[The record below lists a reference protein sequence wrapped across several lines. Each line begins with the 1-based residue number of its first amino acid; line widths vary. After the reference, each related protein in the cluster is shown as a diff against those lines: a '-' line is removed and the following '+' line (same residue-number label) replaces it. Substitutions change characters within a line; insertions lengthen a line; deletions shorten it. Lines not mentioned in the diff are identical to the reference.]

1 MALSTEQVTHKV
13 LALTRRYAERDYRM
27 ADITAVRR
35 GNMESVY
42 PDMFP
47 EGMSRPMIANFV
59 DVAARD
65 IAEVLAPLP
74 SFNCSTPSINSD
86 KAKKF
91 SDKRTIIA
99 NNYVEFSSLQTQMY
113 TGADWY
119 LTYGFLP
126 IFVDA
131 NFDAKMPHIRI
142 ENPMG
147 SYPEFD
153 RFGRCVSFTKKY
165 IKTIRELIVDFP
177 EYESIIV
184 GSLGRDMTDYDTNM
198 ELMRYEDADQVVLF
212 LPQRSNLVL
221 RKAKNPIGMLSVVV
235 ARRPGLDLDDP
246 RGQFDDVLWAQIARA
261 RFSMLA
267 MEAAEKSVQAPLV
280 LPNDVS
286 EFAFG
291 PDSVIRTNNPAGV
304 RRVALELPTGAFTE
318 QQLLEQEMR
327 MGARYP
333 EGRSGNID
341 ASIITGSGVQALLG
355 GFDSQVKAG
364 QQILA
369 ETFQK
374 VIELCFHIDQTLF
387 DSEKTM
393 AGIYQGAPYEISYKP
408 SKDIKNDYSI
418 QVRYGVMA
426 GLDPSRALVFSLQAL
441 QAGFLSREFVMSELP
456 WSMNVGL
463 EKDRIDI
470 ERMRDA
476 LSGSIGAL
484 TQAIP
489 QMAANGADPSDII
502 EKIAT
507 VIDMKKKGTS
517 IEDAV
522 MEIFKQEEQEQ
533 PEPQEAP
540 AQPGQPMAPEG
551 MQQGAPPQPAP
562 AGPEGQPAGPP
573 PDVASILARL
583 GGGG

>member
-1 MALSTEQVTHKV
+1 MALSTEQVTNKV
-13 LALTRRYAERDYRM
+13 LALTRRYSARDYRM

-35 GNMESVY
+35 GNMEAVY

-165 IKTIRELIVDFP
+165 VKTIRELILDFP
-177 EYESIIV
+177 EYESAII
-184 GSLGRDMTDYDTNM
+184 GSLGRNMTDYDTNM
-198 ELMRYEDADQVVLF
+198 ELMRYEDADQIVLF
-212 LPQRSNLVL
+212 LPQRGDLIL
-221 RKAKNPIGMLSVVV
+221 RRAKNPIGMLSVIV

-304 RRVALELPTGAFTE
+304 RRVALELPSGAFTE
-318 QQLLEQEMR
+318 QQMLEAEMR

-333 EGRSGNID
+333 EGRSGQID
-341 ASIITGSGVQALLG
+341 ASIITGNGVQALMG
-355 GFDSQVKAG
+355 GFDSQIKAG

-369 ETFQK
+369 EAFQK

-387 DSEKTM
+387 DEDKTM
-393 AGIYQGAPYEISYKP
+393 AGTYQGAPYELGYRP
-408 SKDIKNDYSI
+408 SKDIKSDYTI
-418 QVRYGVMA
+418 QVRYGLMA
-426 GLDPSRALVFSLQAL
+426 GLDPSRALIFSLQAL
-441 QAGFLSREFVMSELP
+441 QAGLLSREFVMSELP

-476 LSGSIGAL
+476 LSGSIGSL

-489 QMAANGADPSDII
+489 QMAANGTDPSDII

-522 MEIFKQEEQEQ
+522 MKIFKKPEEAEVEEAPGMPEQ
-533 PEPQEAP
+533 PE
-540 AQPGQPMAPEG
+540 APEE

-583 GGGG
+583 SGGA

>member
-1 MALSTEQVTHKV
+1 MALSSEQVTNKV
-13 LALTRRYAERDYRM
+13 LALTRRYAERDSRM
-27 ADITAVRR
+27 VDITAVRR

-74 SFNCSTPSINSD
+74 SFNCSTPSVNSD

-131 NFDAKMPHIRI
+131 NFDQKMPHIRI

-177 EYESIIV
+177 EYERAIM
-184 GSLGRDMTDYDTNM
+184 GDLGRDMTDLDNNI

-212 LPQRSNLVL
+212 LPQRGNMVL
-221 RKAKNPIGMLSVVV
+221 RRAKNPIGMLSVVV

-355 GFDSQVKAG
+355 GFDSQIKAG

-374 VIELCFHIDQTLF
+374 VMELCFHIDQTLF
-387 DSEKTM
+387 DEEKNM
-393 AGIYQGAPYEISYKP
+393 AGVYQGAPYDITYKP
-408 SKDIKNDYSI
+408 SKDIKSDYSI

-426 GLDPSRALVFSLQAL
+426 GLDPSRALIFSLQAL
-441 QAGFLSREFVMSELP
+441 QAGLLSREFVMSELP

-522 MEIFKQEEQEQ
+522 IEIFKKEEAEEVSVQ
-533 PEPQEAP
+533 PEE
-540 AQPGQPMAPEG
+540 PMAPEG

-583 GGGG
+583 GGGA

>member
-1 MALSTEQVTHKV
+1 MALSTEQITNKV

-74 SFNCSTPSINSD
+74 SFNCSTANINSD

-99 NNYVEFSSLQTQMY
+99 NNYIEFANLQTQMY

-165 IKTIRELIVDFP
+165 IKTIRELVVDFP
-177 EYESIIV
+177 EYETVII
-184 GSLGRDMTDYDTNM
+184 GNLGRDMTDYDTNM

-212 LPQRSNLVL
+212 LPQRSNLIL
-221 RKAKNPIGMLSVVV
+221 RRAKNPIGMLSVIV
-235 ARRPGLDLDDP
+235 ARRPGLDMDDP

-304 RRVALELPTGAFTE
+304 RRVALELPNGAFVE

-387 DSEKTM
+387 NEEKMM
-393 AGIYQGAPYEISYKP
+393 AGVYQGAPYEITYLP
-408 SKDIKNDYSI
+408 SKDIKSDYSI

-426 GLDPSRALVFSLQAL
+426 GLDPSRALIFSLQAL
-441 QAGFLSREFVMSELP
+441 QAGLLSREFVMSELP

-463 EKDRIDI
+463 EKDRIDV

-476 LSGSIGAL
+476 LAGSIGAL

-522 MEIFKQEEQEQ
+522 MEIFKKEETEVEEAPVQ
-533 PEPQEAP
+533 PE
-540 AQPGQPMAPEG
+540 QPMAPEG
-551 MQQGAPPQPAP
+551 MQQGAPAP
-562 AGPEGQPAGPP
+562 AAEQQAGPP

-583 GGGG
+583 GGGA

>member
-1 MALSTEQVTHKV
+1 MALSTEQVTNKV
-13 LALTRRYAERDYRM
+13 LALTRRYSERDYRM

-74 SFNCSTPSINSD
+74 SFNCSTPSVNSD

-165 IKTIRELIVDFP
+165 IKTIRELVVDFP
-177 EYESIIV
+177 EYERLIV
-184 GSLGRDMTDYDTNM
+184 GDLGRDMTDYDTNI

-212 LPQRSNLVL
+212 LPQRGNLVL
-221 RKAKNPIGMLSVVV
+221 RKAKNPIGMLSVIV

-355 GFDSQVKAG
+355 GFDSQIKAG

-374 VIELCFHIDQTLF
+374 VMELCFHIDQTLF
-387 DSEKTM
+387 DEDKRM

-408 SKDIKNDYSI
+408 SKDIKSDYSI

-426 GLDPSRALVFSLQAL
+426 GLDPSRALIFSLQAL
-441 QAGFLSREFVMSELP
+441 QAGLLSREFVMSELP

-489 QMAANGADPSDII
+489 QMAAQGADPSEII
-502 EKIAT
+502 EKIAN

-522 MEIFKQEEQEQ
+522 MEIFKKEEAE
-533 PEPQEAP
+533 EAP
-540 AQPGQPMAPEG
+540 AQPEQPMAPEG

-583 GGGG
+583 GGGA

>member
-1 MALSTEQVTHKV
+1 MALTTEQVTNKV
-13 LALTRRYAERDYRM
+13 LALTRRFAERDYRM

-47 EGMSRPMIANFV
+47 EGMSKPMIANFV

-65 IAEVLAPLP
+65 ISEVLAPLP
-74 SFNCSTPSINSD
+74 SFNCTTTNINSD

-91 SDKRTIIA
+91 ADKRTIIA
-99 NNYVEFSSLQTQMY
+99 NNYVEFSDLEVQML

-126 IFVDA
+126 IFVDFDHEA
-131 NFDAKMPHIRI
+131 NMPHIRM

-165 IKTIRELIVDFP
+165 MKTIRELIVDFP
-177 EYESIIV
+177 EYQALI
-184 GSLGRDMTDYDTNM
+184 LGDRGRFTDVDSDL
-198 ELMRYEDADQVVLF
+198 ELIRYEDKDQILLF
-212 LPQRSNLVL
+212 LPQRNSAVL
-221 RKAKNPIGMLSVVV
+221 RKAKNPLGRMSVEV

-261 RFSMLA
+261 RFSLLA
-267 MEAAEKSVQAPLV
+267 MEAAEKAIQAPLV
-280 LPNDVS
+280 IPNDVGD
-286 EFAFG
+286 FAYG
-291 PDSVIRTNNPAGV
+291 PDAVIRTNNPVGV
-304 RRVALELPTGAFTE
+304 RRVALEIPPGAFQE
-318 QQLLEQEMR
+318 QQALEAEMR

-341 ASIITGSGVQALLG
+341 ASVITGSGVQALLG
-355 GFDSQVKAG
+355 GFDSQIKAG
-364 QQILA
+364 QQVFAVTLRR
-369 ETFQK
+369 
-374 VIELCFHIDQTLF
+374 VIELCFHIDETLF
-387 DSEKTM
+387 DVKKKM
-393 AGIYQGAPYEISYKP
+393 AGVYQGAQYEIDYLP
-408 SKDIKNDYSI
+408 SRDINNDHSI

-426 GLDPSRALVFSLQAL
+426 GLDPSRALIFSLQAL
-441 QAGFLSREFVMSELP
+441 QAGLLSREFVMSELP

-476 LSGSIGAL
+476 LAGSIGAL

-489 QMAANGADPSDII
+489 GMAAQGADPSDII
-502 EKIAT
+502 AKIAT
-507 VIDMKKKGTS
+507 VIDMKKKGTA

-522 MEIFKQEEQEQ
+522 MEIFQKVEVE
-533 PEPQEAP
+533 EAP
-540 AQPGQPMAPEG
+540 APEEGQLPTGP
-551 MQQGAPPQPAP
+551 PAP
-562 AGPEGQPAGPP
+562 GGPPPAEGQPAGPP
-573 PDVASILARL
+573 PDVASILAQL

>member
-1 MALSTEQVTHKV
+1 MALSTEQVTNKV
-13 LALTRRYAERDYRM
+13 LALTRRYAERDFRM

-99 NNYVEFSSLQTQMY
+99 NNYVEFSNLQTQMY

-131 NFDAKMPHIRI
+131 NFDANMPHIRI

-177 EYESIIV
+177 EYERVII
-184 GSLGRDMTDYDTNM
+184 GDLGRGMADLDNNM
-198 ELMRYEDADQVVLF
+198 ELMRYEDGDQVVLF
-212 LPQRSNLVL
+212 LPQRGNLVL
-221 RKAKNPIGMLSVVV
+221 RKAKNPIGKLSVVV

-355 GFDSQVKAG
+355 GFDSQIKAG

-369 ETFQK
+369 ETFQQ
-374 VIELCFHIDQTLF
+374 VMELCFHIDQTLF
-387 DSEKTM
+387 DLEKTM
-393 AGIYQGAPYEISYKP
+393 AGVYQGAPYEISYKP

-426 GLDPSRALVFSLQAL
+426 GLDPSRALIFSLQAL
-441 QAGFLSREFVMSELP
+441 QAGLLSREFVMSELP

-489 QMAANGADPSDII
+489 QMAAQGADPSEII

-522 MEIFKQEEQEQ
+522 MEIFKKEEGEVEEAPGMPEQ
-533 PEPQEAP
+533 PE
-540 AQPGQPMAPEG
+540 APEG
-551 MQQGAPPQPAP
+551 MQQGAPPAP
-562 AGPEGQPAGPP
+562 PQQAGQPAGPP

-583 GGGG
+583 GGGA

>member
-1 MALSTEQVTHKV
+1 
-13 LALTRRYAERDYRM
+13 
-27 ADITAVRR
+27 
-35 GNMESVY
+35 
-42 PDMFP
+42 
-47 EGMSRPMIANFV
+47 
-59 DVAARD
+59 
-65 IAEVLAPLP
+65 
-74 SFNCSTPSINSD
+74 
-86 KAKKF
+86 
-91 SDKRTIIA
+91 
-99 NNYVEFSSLQTQMY
+99 MY

-165 IKTIRELIVDFP
+165 IKTIRELVVDFP
-177 EYESIIV
+177 EYESVIV

-212 LPQRSNLVL
+212 LPQRGNLIL
-221 RKAKNPIGMLSVVV
+221 RKAKNPIGMLSVIV

-291 PDSVIRTNNPAGV
+291 PDSVIRTNNPQGV

-355 GFDSQVKAG
+355 GFDSQIKAG

-374 VIELCFHIDQTLF
+374 VMELCFHIDQTLF
-387 DSEKTM
+387 DEDKTM

-408 SKDIKNDYSI
+408 SKDIKSDYSI

-426 GLDPSRALVFSLQAL
+426 GLDPSRALIFSLQAL
-441 QAGFLSREFVMSELP
+441 QAGLLSREFVMSELP

-489 QMAANGADPSDII
+489 QMASNGADPSDII

-522 MEIFKQEEQEQ
+522 MKIFKKEEAEVEEAPGMPEQ
-533 PEPQEAP
+533 PE
-540 AQPGQPMAPEG
+540 APEG
-551 MQQGAPPQPAP
+551 MQQGAPAP
-562 AGPEGQPAGPP
+562 AAEQPAGPP

-583 GGGG
+583 GGGA

>member
-1 MALSTEQVTHKV
+1 MALSTEQVTNKV

-74 SFNCSTPSINSD
+74 SFNCSTANINSD

-91 SDKRTIIA
+91 ADKRTIIA
-99 NNYVEFSSLQTQMY
+99 NNYVEFSNLQTQMY

-131 NFDAKMPHIRI
+131 NFDAMMPHIRI

-177 EYESIIV
+177 EYERAII
-184 GSLGRDMTDYDTNM
+184 GDLGRDMADLDNNM

-212 LPQRSNLVL
+212 LPQRGNLVL
-221 RKAKNPIGMLSVVV
+221 RKAKNPIGKLSVVV

-374 VIELCFHIDQTLF
+374 VMELCFHIDQTLF
-387 DSEKTM
+387 DEEKNM
-393 AGIYQGAPYEISYKP
+393 ACVYQGAPYELSYKP
-408 SKDIKNDYSI
+408 SKDIKSDYSI

-426 GLDPSRALVFSLQAL
+426 GLDPSRALIFSLQAL
-441 QAGFLSREFVMSELP
+441 QAGLLSREFVMSELP

-463 EKDRIDI
+463 EKDRIDV

-476 LSGSIGAL
+476 LAGSIGAL

-489 QMAANGADPSDII
+489 QMAANGADPSEII

-507 VIDMKKKGTS
+507 VIDMKKKGTA

-522 MEIFKQEEQEQ
+522 MESLRKKK
-533 PEPQEAP
+533 AK
-540 AQPGQPMAPEG
+540 
-551 MQQGAPPQPAP
+551 
-562 AGPEGQPAGPP
+562 
-573 PDVASILARL
+573 
-583 GGGG
+583 

>member
-1 MALSTEQVTHKV
+1 MALSTEQVTNKV
-13 LALTRRYAERDYRM
+13 LALTRRYAERDFRM

-47 EGMSRPMIANFV
+47 EGMSKPMIANFV

-74 SFNCSTPSINSD
+74 SFNCSTANINSD

-91 SDKRTIIA
+91 ADKRTIIA
-99 NNYVEFSSLQTQMY
+99 NNYIEFSNLQTQMY

-131 NFDAKMPHIRI
+131 NFDKNMPHIRV

-177 EYESIIV
+177 EYERLIL
-184 GSLGRDMTDYDTNM
+184 GDLGRDMADLDTNM
-198 ELMRYEDADQVVLF
+198 ELMRYEDSDQVVLF
-212 LPQRSNLVL
+212 LPQRGNLIL
-221 RKAKNPIGMLSVVV
+221 RKARNPIGKLSVVV

-374 VIELCFHIDQTLF
+374 VMELCFHIDQTLF
-387 DSEKTM
+387 DQEKLM
-393 AGIYQGAPYEISYKP
+393 AGVYQGAPYEITYKP

-426 GLDPSRALVFSLQAL
+426 GLDPSRALIFSLQAL
-441 QAGFLSREFVMSELP
+441 QAGLLSREFVMSELP

-463 EKDRIDI
+463 EKDRIDV

-476 LSGSIGAL
+476 LAGSIGAL

-489 QMAANGADPSDII
+489 QMAANGADPSEII

-507 VIDMKKKGTS
+507 VIDMKKKGTA

-522 MEIFKQEEQEQ
+522 MEIFKKEEAEVEEAPGMPEQ
-533 PEPQEAP
+533 PE
-540 AQPGQPMAPEG
+540 APEE
-551 MQQGAPPQPAP
+551 MQQGAPAP
-562 AGPEGQPAGPP
+562 AAEQPAGPP

-583 GGGG
+583 GGGA

>member
-1 MALSTEQVTHKV
+1 
-13 LALTRRYAERDYRM
+13 
-27 ADITAVRR
+27 
-35 GNMESVY
+35 
-42 PDMFP
+42 
-47 EGMSRPMIANFV
+47 
-59 DVAARD
+59 
-65 IAEVLAPLP
+65 
-74 SFNCSTPSINSD
+74 
-86 KAKKF
+86 
-91 SDKRTIIA
+91 
-99 NNYVEFSSLQTQMY
+99 
-113 TGADWY
+113 
-119 LTYGFLP
+119 
-126 IFVDA
+126 
-131 NFDAKMPHIRI
+131 
-142 ENPMG
+142 
-147 SYPEFD
+147 
-153 RFGRCVSFTKKY
+153 
-165 IKTIRELIVDFP
+165 
-177 EYESIIV
+177 
-184 GSLGRDMTDYDTNM
+184 
-198 ELMRYEDADQVVLF
+198 
-212 LPQRSNLVL
+212 
-221 RKAKNPIGMLSVVV
+221 
-235 ARRPGLDLDDP
+235 
-246 RGQFDDVLWAQIARA
+246 
-261 RFSMLA
+261 
-267 MEAAEKSVQAPLV
+267 
-280 LPNDVS
+280 
-286 EFAFG
+286 
-291 PDSVIRTNNPAGV
+291 
-304 RRVALELPTGAFTE
+304 
-318 QQLLEQEMR
+318 

-374 VIELCFHIDQTLF
+374 VMELCFHIDQTLF
-387 DSEKTM
+387 DEDKTM

-426 GLDPSRALVFSLQAL
+426 GLDPSRALIFSLQAL
-441 QAGFLSREFVMSELP
+441 QAGLLSREFVMSELP

-522 MEIFKQEEQEQ
+522 MEIFKKEEGEVEEAPGQPEQ
-533 PEPQEAP
+533 PE
-540 AQPGQPMAPEG
+540 QPMAPEG
-551 MQQGAPPQPAP
+551 MQQGGPAP
-562 AGPEGQPAGPP
+562 AAEQPAGQPAGPP

-583 GGGG
+583 RGGA

>member
-1 MALSTEQVTHKV
+1 MALSTEQVTNKV

-99 NNYVEFSSLQTQMY
+99 NNYVEFSGLQTQMY

-153 RFGRCVSFTKKY
+153 RFGRCVSFSKKY

-177 EYESIIV
+177 EYERAII
-184 GSLGRDMTDYDTNM
+184 GDLGRGMTDLDNNM

-212 LPQRSNLVL
+212 LPQRGNLVL

-374 VIELCFHIDQTLF
+374 VMELCFHIDQTLF
-387 DSEKTM
+387 DEDKTM

-426 GLDPSRALVFSLQAL
+426 GLDPSRALIFSLQAL
-441 QAGFLSREFVMSELP
+441 QAGLLSREFVMSELP

-522 MEIFKQEEQEQ
+522 MEIFKKEEGEVEEAPGQPEQ
-533 PEPQEAP
+533 PE
-540 AQPGQPMAPEG
+540 QPMAPEG
-551 MQQGAPPQPAP
+551 MQQGAPAPAAEQPA
-562 AGPEGQPAGPP
+562 GQPAGPP

-583 GGGG
+583 RGGA